1 MTDSNGWEQYSLMVL
16 KELENLSKNIQE
28 LRGEMQGLK
37 SEIAEIR
44 GQQANVAELREWKN
58 RIDEVCSASQLKD
71 MKKEVEDLRLFKTK
85 AITVFV
91 VVQFLMSLS
100 IFWEKIL

>member
-1 MTDSNGWEQYSLMVL
+1 MTDNNGWEQYSLMVL
-16 KELENLSKNIQE
+16 KELETLSKNIQD
-28 LRGEMQGLK
+28 LRTEMQGLK

-44 GQQANVAELREWKN
+44 GQQANIAELRDWKN
-58 RIDEVCSASQLKD
+58 RMDEVCSATQLKD

-91 VVQFLMSLS
+91 VVQFIMSLG
-100 IFWEKIL
+100 IFWEKML

>member
-1 MTDSNGWEQYSLMVL
+1 MTDNNGWEQYSLMVL
-16 KELENLSKNIQE
+16 KELETLSKNIQD
-28 LRGEMQGLK
+28 LRTEMQGLK

-44 GQQANVAELREWKN
+44 GQQANIAELRDWKN
-58 RIDEVCSASQLKD
+58 RMDEVCSATQLKD

-91 VVQFLMSLS
+91 VVQFIMSLAV
-100 IFWEKIL
+100 FWEKML